1 MSQAGPASATSA
13 LLALPATVL
22 RYRGLLGHLI
32 YREVHGR
39 VTGSMLGVGWLVL
52 HPLLLL
58 AMYTLVFGVF
68 MQSRWGAHGDGIA
81 YFALALFPGLLVF
94 NIFAEC
100 VNRASTLVMQN
111 PNYVKKVV
119 FPLELLIVPV
129 IAAALVQ
136 FAIGFALWLTLVF
149 VLQGEIGW
157 GLLLVP
163 LVLLPFVL
171 LVAGVSWALAAM
183 GVYFRDLGNLIP
195 LVTQVLMFMSP
206 VLYPLSNVPQGVRP
220 ALYLNPLTLVVEA
233 VRAAGLQSDPG
244 GLQLP
249 VGYGLYVFVSIFVAW
264 LGTKVFQGLRPG
276 FADMV

>member
-1 MSQAGPASATSA
+1 MSKRGALAD
-13 LLALPATVL
+13 LLAFPSTVL
-22 RYRGLLGHLI
+22 RYRGLLGHLV

-39 VTGSMLGVGWLVL
+39 VTGSMLGMGWLVL
-52 HPLLLL
+52 QPLLLL

-68 MQSRWGAHGDGIA
+68 MKSRWGAQGDDIA

-100 VNRASTLVMQN
+100 VNRAPTLVLQN

-129 IAAALVQ
+129 LAGALVQ
-136 FAIGFALWLTLVF
+136 FGIGFSLWLVLVL
-149 VLQGEIGW
+149 VLQGGVGW

-171 LVAGVSWALAAM
+171 LVAGLCWALAAM
-183 GVYFRDLGNLIP
+183 GVYFRDLGNLVP
-195 LVTQVLMFMSP
+195 LASQVLMFLSP
-206 VLYPLSNVPQGVRP
+206 VLYPISNVPQSVRS

-233 VRAAGLQSDPG
+233 VRAAGLDTGSAT
-244 GLQLP
+244 LVLP
-249 VGYGLYVFVSIFVAW
+249 EGFGLYLLAALMVAW
-264 LGTKVFQGLRPG
+264 LGIRLFRGLRPG

>member
-1 MSQAGPASATSA
+1 MSNKSALAA
-13 LLALPATVL
+13 LLAFPSTVL

-52 HPLLLL
+52 QPLLLL

-68 MQSRWGAHGDGIA
+68 MKSRWGAQGDGIA

-100 VNRASTLVMQN
+100 VNRASTLVLQN

-129 IAAALVQ
+129 IAGALVQ
-136 FAIGFALWLTLVF
+136 FGIGFSLWLALV
-149 VLQGEIGW
+149 VLLQGGIGW

-171 LVAGVSWALAAM
+171 LVAGLCWALAAM
-183 GVYFRDLGNLIP
+183 GVYFRDLGNLVP
-195 LVTQVLMFMSP
+195 LATQVLMFMSP
-206 VLYPLSNVPQGVRP
+206 VLYPISNVPESMRP

-233 VRAAGLQSDPG
+233 VRAAGLVNTAA
-244 GLQLP
+244 GLVLP
-249 VGYGLYVFVSIFVAW
+249 EGFGLYVLVALLVAW
-264 LGTKVFQGLRPG
+264 LGTKVFRSLRPG